1 MKIIKKKILKKGSGY
16 YRRASAL
23 RLLQVGTTVL
33 FLFSCTTPKKI
44 TYFRDVPDSTKVK
57 IIEQASYYTPL
68 IQTDDIL
75 QVTIQTI
82 DQSSTASFNPQNTAN
97 WQVASSGA
105 GKGESAGVS
114 GYLVDREGY
123 VVLPLV
129 GNVLVKGKTT
139 DAVRED
145 IRKKASEY
153 FKEPVVNVRFANF
166 KITVLGEVNRPST
179 YIMPNEKVT
188 LLDALGAAGDLTIY
202 GKREN
207 VMLIR
212 EKDNKK
218 ELVRLNLNSSDLFK
232 SPYYYLQQ
240 GDVVYVEPNK
250 SKVASSDM
258 VRVKNVTIIASILSL
273 ALILAT
279 RVRF

>member
-1 MKIIKKKILKKGSGY
+1 MKIIKKKIIKKGSTY
-16 YRRASAL
+16 YRRTSAL
-23 RLLQVGTTVL
+23 KLLQVGATVMV
-33 FLFSCTTPKKI
+33 LFSCTTLKKV

-57 IIEQASYYTPL
+57 IIEQANYYTPL

-82 DQSSTASFNPQNTAN
+82 DQTSTASFNPQNAAS
-97 WQVASSGA
+97 WQIASSVS
-105 GKGESAGVS
+105 GESGGIN

-123 VVLPLV
+123 VALPLV

-139 DAVRED
+139 DLVRED
-145 IRKKASEY
+145 IRKKVSEY
-153 FKEPVVNVRFANF
+153 FKDPVVNVRFANF
-166 KITVLGEVNRPST
+166 KITVLGEVTRPST